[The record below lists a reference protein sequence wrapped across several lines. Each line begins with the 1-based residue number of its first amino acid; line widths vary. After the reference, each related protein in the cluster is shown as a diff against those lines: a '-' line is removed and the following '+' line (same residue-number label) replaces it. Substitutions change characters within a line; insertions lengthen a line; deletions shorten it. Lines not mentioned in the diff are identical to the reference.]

1 MSVFPKRL
9 RDGYAAFRSGR
20 LAEDRDRYRHL
31 AELGQK
37 PETMIIACCDSRS
50 APETVFDAAP
60 GELFVHRNVANL
72 IPPFNA
78 DGKQHG
84 TSAALEYGI
93 TKLEVRHIVVMG
105 HGRCG
110 GIHTY
115 LSDSALTVSDFIGPW
130 IGLLAPAA
138 ELVADDPMGGND
150 PQQALEFASIRQS
163 IKHLRSFPWVKA
175 AEDAGT
181 LALHGAWF
189 DISSGELL
197 TLDSDTGTFVT
208 LSAQLANT

>member
-9 RDGYAAFRSGR
+9 RDGYATFRSGR

-31 AELGQK
+31 AELGQQ

-50 APETVFDAAP
+50 APETIFDAAP

-78 DGKQHG
+78 DGQQHG
-84 TSAALEYGI
+84 TSAALEFGV
-93 TKLEVRHIVVMG
+93 TGLNVRNIVVMG

-110 GIHTY
+110 GVHAY
-115 LSDSALTVSDFIGPW
+115 LSGGAPTGSDFIGPW
-130 IGLLAPAA
+130 IGLLLPAA
-138 ELVADDPMGGND
+138 ELVADDAMGGKD

-163 IKHLRSFPWVKA
+163 IKHLRSFPWVKS
-175 AEDAGT
+175 AEADGT
-181 LALHGAWF
+181 LTLHGAWF

-197 TLDSDTGTFVT
+197 ALDSDTGTFVALT
-208 LSAQLANT
+208 